1 MGIEPSGIGEAF
13 ADRNFHNY
21 AVGAVVS
28 WLCFFVQFVA
38 GIGAAT
44 KRHGL
49 AAPALA
55 GFAALCRGI
64 ATPGGADRGGVRR
77 RRGSPYTLKRARAI
91 LMP

>member
-13 ADRNFHNY
+13 ADRNFRIH

-55 GFAALCRGI
+55 GFAPCAGGLPRPAGRIAAALG
-64 ATPGGADRGGVRR
+64 GGAAA
-77 RRGSPYTLKRARAI
+77 PTL
-91 LMP
+91 